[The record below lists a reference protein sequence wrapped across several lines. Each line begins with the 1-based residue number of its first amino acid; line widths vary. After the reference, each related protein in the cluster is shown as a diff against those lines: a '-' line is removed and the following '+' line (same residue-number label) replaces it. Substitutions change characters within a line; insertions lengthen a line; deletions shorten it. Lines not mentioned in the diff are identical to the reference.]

1 MEELISLLPEDS
13 GIRRHMQSSLMALV
27 YMHSSKLKTEIE
39 NFASAAVEIMKSD
52 NEDFGFNIKTGIKL
66 VRGACMILSL
76 LNVGNPVA
84 SCAHL
89 ILSIGMAAFNMKEE
103 PNIDCVVK
111 SILGQE
117 KDQEMTNECEGA
129 RSVLVSSTKF
139 LCGIGIRE
147 LAPHEISSLSANVPI
162 NAGVNLIGKLASI
175 IKDLLIKTCQIYFNG
190 RKQKYFD
197 GLMKHVNMYCC
208 LATLRKGVLLHMY
221 ALLHVSDNSPGI
233 ANGVKAVLDEQ
244 NAQDTLLLEFL
255 TKPTKENC
263 ILSFLFDP
271 IKHETVEKFLGLNE
285 MKVNELKHLTEGEYT
300 FRSLAYPKKRLY
312 MANVPGSLVLLSET
326 ADPSQTKFK
335 CHAQEFNTFT
345 ISSLK
350 WPEYFIRMEMSGLWV
365 AGKNGSPD
373 DQADFKIVQVEDK
386 NKGETYYLLAPTAMK
401 TRFMYAAFKGRVCG
415 ERCTPK
421 DNQFWMIEKC

>member
-1 MEELISLLPEDS
+1 
-13 GIRRHMQSSLMALV
+13 MQSSLMALV

-197 GLMKHVNMYCC
+197 GLKNM
-208 LATLRKGVLLHMY
+208 
-221 ALLHVSDNSPGI
+221 
-233 ANGVKAVLDEQ
+233 
-244 NAQDTLLLEFL
+244 
-255 TKPTKENC
+255 
-263 ILSFLFDP
+263 
-271 IKHETVEKFLGLNE
+271 
-285 MKVNELKHLTEGEYT
+285 
-300 FRSLAYPKKRLY
+300 
-312 MANVPGSLVLLSET
+312 
-326 ADPSQTKFK
+326 
-335 CHAQEFNTFT
+335 
-345 ISSLK
+345 
-350 WPEYFIRMEMSGLWV
+350 
-365 AGKNGSPD
+365 
-373 DQADFKIVQVEDK
+373 
-386 NKGETYYLLAPTAMK
+386 
-401 TRFMYAAFKGRVCG
+401 
-415 ERCTPK
+415 
-421 DNQFWMIEKC
+421 